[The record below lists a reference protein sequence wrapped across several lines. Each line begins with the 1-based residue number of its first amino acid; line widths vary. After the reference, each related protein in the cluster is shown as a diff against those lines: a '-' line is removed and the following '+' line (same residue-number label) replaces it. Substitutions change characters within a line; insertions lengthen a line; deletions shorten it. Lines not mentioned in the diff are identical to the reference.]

1 MNLYSSSS
9 ETCSEEEDE
18 EEGEEVEEEEMVV
31 KPTLQLSGCEGF
43 VWEREE
49 KTSELEGSDDE
60 DTVEKEVLLQHSYH
74 YYQLSLC
81 YRVYRRRNR
90 EDRRRLH

>member
-1 MNLYSSSS
+1 
-9 ETCSEEEDE
+9 
-18 EEGEEVEEEEMVV
+18 MVV

-60 DTVEKEVLLQHSYH
+60 EQEDAVEKEVLYVQHSYH

-81 YRVYRRRNR
+81 YRVYLRRNR